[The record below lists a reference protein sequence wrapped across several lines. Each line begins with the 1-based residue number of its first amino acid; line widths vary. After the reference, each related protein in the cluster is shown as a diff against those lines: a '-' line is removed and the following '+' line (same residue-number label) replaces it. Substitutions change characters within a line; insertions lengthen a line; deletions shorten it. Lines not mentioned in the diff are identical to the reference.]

1 MVPIINHPKN
11 LLSTNIHSHIPPPT
25 DLQPVYLYPIDI
37 PEVQDNHSTTSPF
50 GEEMHPASARQVEIP
65 SPAFLPIGSYMV
77 DESLGTPSYQHL
89 IFQRPPPP
97 TVYTLSTTSGSECSI
112 TWAPG
117 GSSWEEESRVTPSG
131 DRIIEEPEVRDPNTQ
146 EVNMMSNVDTQPIYQ
161 DFDKPSAA
169 EEHYMPGIYHPTPL
183 RHPQM
188 MQINPYTATT
198 SARETILQEIKQ
210 PAGRDIIITISRSDT
225 GTSTTGTDTNTIG
238 SEHASIISELRE
250 GLHKVAAEYQP
261 PGKRVHWGG
270 ISGSGASARGS
281 RDAKEGSMPRSS
293 KRAGRRQGEER
304 EMGIVE
310 PPLRRRC

>member
-1 MVPIINHPKN
+1 MVPIINHPQN
-11 LLSTNIHSHIPPPT
+11 LLSTNIRSHIPLPT
-25 DLQPVYLYPIDI
+25 DSQPVYLYPIDI
-37 PEVQDNHSTTSPF
+37 PEVQDNHSTTSSF
-50 GEEMHPASARQVEIP
+50 GEEMHPASERQVEIP

-77 DESLGTPSYQHL
+77 DESLGTSNCQHL

-117 GSSWEEESRVTPSG
+117 GSSRAEETRVTPNG
-131 DRIIEEPEVRDPNTQ
+131 DRIIEELEVREPNTQ
-146 EVNMMSNVDTQPIYQ
+146 EVNMMSNVDIQPMYQ

-183 RHPQM
+183 RHPQTT
-188 MQINPYTATT
+188 QTSPYTAPTP
-198 SARETILQEIKQ
+198 ARGTIIQEIKQ

-225 GTSTTGTDTNTIG
+225 GTSNTGTDTNTTG
-238 SEHASIISELRE
+238 SEQASIISELRE

-261 PGKRVHWGG
+261 PGKKVHWGG
-270 ISGSGASARGS
+270 ISGSEASARGS

-293 KRAGRRQGEER
+293 KGAGRRRGEER